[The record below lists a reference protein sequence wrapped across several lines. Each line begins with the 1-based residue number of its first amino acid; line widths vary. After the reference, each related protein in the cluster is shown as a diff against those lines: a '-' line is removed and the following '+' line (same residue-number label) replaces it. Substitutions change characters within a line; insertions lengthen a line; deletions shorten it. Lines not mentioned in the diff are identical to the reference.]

1 MSGIVRMFMLAA
13 IASFA
18 CQTAGAQTLK
28 AVKDRGELVCGVGQ
42 GLAGFSQPDDKAT
55 SWAGFDVDFC
65 RALAAAIFNDSTRVK
80 YVPFNASERFPALQS
95 RVVDVLSRNST
106 WTMSRDTE
114 LGLSFPVTTYY
125 DGQGFM
131 VPRSSKIDSA
141 LDLKGASVCVQSDT
155 TTQLNLLDFFNANK
169 IEHQAIT
176 FATFDEALKAYD
188 GGRCKS
194 LTADVSQLYALRLS
208 LTRPD
213 DHVILPEVIS
223 KEPLGPV
230 VRGDDMQW
238 FAIVR
243 WTHFAMIV
251 AEELEVSSLTID
263 QALRSDKPEIK
274 RLVGTEG
281 SYGERLGLSK
291 DWAAQIIR
299 LVGNYGE
306 VFGRNIGDKSKL
318 AIARGL
324 NDLWTKGGIQYA
336 PPIR

>member
-1 MSGIVRMFMLAA
+1 MNGLVRLVVMALAA
-13 IASFA
+13 IGTS
-18 CQTAGAQTLK
+18 QTVDAQTLK
-28 AVKDRGELVCGVGQ
+28 AVKDRGTLVCGVGQ
-42 GLAGFSQPDDKAT
+42 GLIGFSHPGENG

-65 RALAAAIFNDSTRVK
+65 RALAAAIFNDAARVR
-80 YVPFNASERFPALQS
+80 YVPFNAAERFPALQS
-95 RVVDVLSRNST
+95 QSIDVLSRNST

-131 VPRSSKIDSA
+131 VPRSLKVDSA
-141 LDLKGASVCVQSDT
+141 LDLKGAGVCVQSDT
-155 TTQLNLLDFFNANK
+155 TTQLNLTDFFRSNR
-169 IEHQAIT
+169 IEHQVMT
-176 FATFDEALKAYD
+176 FGTFDEALKAYD
-188 GGRCKS
+188 SGQCKS
-194 LTADVSQLYALRLS
+194 LTTDVSQLYALRLG

-243 WTHFAMIV
+243 WTHFAMII
-251 AEELEVSSLTID
+251 AEELGVSSRTID
-263 QALRSDKPEIK
+263 EALHSDKPEIK
-274 RLVGTEG
+274 RLVGTAG
-281 SYGERLGLSK
+281 NHGEHLGLSK
-291 DWAAQIIR
+291 DWAARIVR
-299 LVGNYGE
+299 HVGNYGE
-306 VFGRNIGDKSKL
+306 VFNRNIGDNSKL

-324 NDLWTKGGIQYA
+324 NDLWTRGGIQYA